1 MYIELRNINRILR
14 SAYHQLGGALGS
26 TNPEMI
32 VIVRETLF
40 Y

>member
-1 MYIELRNINRILR
+1 MQAESRNINRILR
-14 SAYHQLGGALGS
+14 SIYHQLGGILGS
-26 TNPEMI
+26 TNPVMN